1 MNRRNKILLS
11 IILGIVLIPLVTLL
25 FYWKNIFDDY
35 GYAKAVHEEVRRNL
49 ARHKNY
55 FKSFTFRGI
64 IEEKNSPNEEGV
76 REFRILISL
85 DTLSKID
92 SSMMNS
98 WLDLYYSLK
107 KENKLQLTVTEDFF
121 RKVAV
126 GDSIFKEPNTLK
138 IIFNKAEFQLI
149 SDEVDKWLE

>member
-1 MNRRNKILLS
+1 
-11 IILGIVLIPLVTLL
+11 
-25 FYWKNIFDDY
+25 
-35 GYAKAVHEEVRRNL
+35 
-49 ARHKNY
+49 
-55 FKSFTFRGI
+55 
-64 IEEKNSPNEEGV
+64 
-76 REFRILISL
+76 
-85 DTLSKID
+85 
-92 SSMMNS
+92 MMNS